1 MTIPIQMLLIL
12 VVLVGGIPWAVMG
25 PPTLTH
31 RGSITALLLLLIVPR
46 SLHLHHLLSIVPRS
60 TQLLSSSPRS
70 GWQRVCA
77 SKPFCWPR
85 GYGTPKVAS

>member
-12 VVLVGGIPWAVMG
+12 VVLVGGISWAAMG

-46 SLHLHHLLSIVPRS
+46 SLHLRHLLSIVPLS
-60 TQLLSSSPRS
+60 PPLLLLLLLLTQIWLAEGLC
-70 GWQRVCA
+70 Q
-77 SKPFCWPR
+77 
-85 GYGTPKVAS
+85 